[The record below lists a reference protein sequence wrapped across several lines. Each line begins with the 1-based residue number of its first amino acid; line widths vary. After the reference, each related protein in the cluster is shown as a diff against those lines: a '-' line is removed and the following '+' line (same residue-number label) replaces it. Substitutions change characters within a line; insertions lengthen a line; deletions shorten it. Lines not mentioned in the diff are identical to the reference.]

1 MNLIPGTR
9 VAVRR
14 GNNFFEG
21 TVTRTEIVDG
31 EVYVLGEWA
40 RKLPASRYE
49 APYKTFRAHE
59 DDVRLWMEPSAG
71 RP

>member
-1 MNLIPGTR
+1 MNLLPGTR

-14 GNNFFEG
+14 GSDFFAG
-21 TVTRTEIVDG
+21 IVTRTEIVDG
-31 EVYVLGEWA
+31 ELYVIGDWV
-40 RKLPASRYE
+40 RKIPGSPYDL
-49 APYKTFRAHE
+49 PYKTFRAHE